1 MINKEGKNRH
11 RVLTI
16 EIHHQRLDDRED
28 RSQTRSSRLRS
39 VNVPST
45 TVTFS
50 TEWSLDR
57 LRKLGSTLAK
67 PARAGL
73 SILRSRSIHVWS
85 RRLFLNLII
94 VSSHPRIF
102 EWLIV
107 LTLIKKNFFF
117 SFSILNKKQ
126 AEEEF
131 IWFGIGSIKFPFSF
145 LLLLNYLFDRWCKR
159 GTFDI
164 RLQHR
169 RNIHRSLSPGTRNS
183 SLANCRSPNTWTIYY
198 YNTKLI

>member
-1 MINKEGKNRH
+1 MINKEEGKNRQCFNN
-11 RVLTI
+11 
-16 EIHHQRLDDRED
+16 IHHQRLDDRED

-94 VSSHPRIF
+94 VSSRPRIF

-131 IWFGIGSIKFPFSF
+131 IWFGIGSIKSPFSF
-145 LLLLNYLFDRWCKR
+145 FFFSPFAELPFWPMVQ
-159 GTFDI
+159 TW
-164 RLQHR
+164 
-169 RNIHRSLSPGTRNS
+169 NIWHPTSTS
-183 SLANCRSPNTWTIYY
+183 A
-198 YNTKLI
+198 

>member
-16 EIHHQRLDDRED
+16 EIHHQRLEDRED

-94 VSSHPRIF
+94 VSSRPRIF

-131 IWFGIGSIKFPFSF
+131 IWLGLVRLNFSF
-145 LLLLNYLFDRWCKR
+145 F
-159 GTFDI
+159 FF
-164 RLQHR
+164 
-169 RNIHRSLSPGTRNS
+169 
-183 SLANCRSPNTWTIYY
+183 
-198 YNTKLI
+198 